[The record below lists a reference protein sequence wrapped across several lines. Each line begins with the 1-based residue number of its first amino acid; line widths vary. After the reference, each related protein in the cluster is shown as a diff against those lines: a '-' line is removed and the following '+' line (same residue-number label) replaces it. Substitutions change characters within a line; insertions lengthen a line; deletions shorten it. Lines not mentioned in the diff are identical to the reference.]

1 VKHGEETGEA
11 SVATTETGDGS
22 HGCVVCY
29 HAGFLTNVAN
39 VSYPSCRQHESVLY
53 LYTFSNSKGL
63 RTYGYDPFLGKLVEV
78 ELRQQPVWTAKN
90 FQLTRNGSARYTVT

>member
-11 SVATTETGDGS
+11 SVATTGIDDDS

-39 VSYPSCRQHESVLY
+39 VSYPSYRQNESALFFY
-53 LYTFSNSKGL
+53 AFSNSKGL
-63 RTYGYDPFLGKLVEV
+63 GTYGYDPFLSKSVEV
-78 ELRQQPVWTAKN
+78 EVEITTNNLSGQLRISTDEK
-90 FQLTRNGSARYTVT
+90 R